1 MQERQSQIELL
12 RIIVMIL
19 IIITH
24 LVVWGGFKTDNI
36 SQSQII
42 SSTLLND
49 VIRWHVNVFII
60 ITGFFGIKSGWSS
73 IKIIIISIFY
83 TWILYFM
90 ECFLIGSVFSL
101 IPIIKS
107 LFFVTHSK
115 YWFVQSYLL
124 LILIAPLLNELIRK
138 ETYLYLLFSFLFIDS
153 WCGYIH
159 NETISN
165 GFGII
170 HFITMYV
177 IGQGIKLYN
186 IKINTKILFFIF
198 IITSLLTVLQALFLK
213 GITSGT
219 GYNNPLL
226 ILNGVIVFL
235 LFKNITLNHNKI
247 INDIASSSFAVY
259 LIHDSNLGHF
269 YLKEIM
275 TYINKIGNV
284 QYYYIFYIIFAGAVI
299 YIASYLI
306 DKVLHTIYN
315 PIIIKV
321 KYIINF
327 SSKKQCLK

>member
-90 ECFLIGSVFSL
+90 ECFLIGSAFSL

-138 ETYLYLLFSFLFIDS
+138 EIYLYLLFSFLFIDS

-198 IITSLLTVLQALFLK
+198 IITSLLTVLQALFFK
-213 GITSGT
+213 R
-219 GYNNPLL
+219 NNLWNR
-226 ILNGVIVFL
+226 I
-235 LFKNITLNHNKI
+235 
-247 INDIASSSFAVY
+247 
-259 LIHDSNLGHF
+259 
-269 YLKEIM
+269 
-275 TYINKIGNV
+275 
-284 QYYYIFYIIFAGAVI
+284 
-299 YIASYLI
+299 
-306 DKVLHTIYN
+306 
-315 PIIIKV
+315 
-321 KYIINF
+321 
-327 SSKKQCLK
+327 